1 MLLIYITIFMT
12 AVLTF
17 WLMQSYTYN
26 SQVDKHLLTKLS
38 NSLMMVQE
46 RSIETV
52 RNESLSGA
60 QIYNLDNILA
70 NNYAAD
76 TLISNNFES
85 QCFYENPINSGNIV
99 SGQCYDV
106 NLGGGFS
113 YDYDTTHYEVKSILT
128 ADPNIGWI
136 QMVSYLDM
144 DIGTPI
150 EQRDLYSS
158 FVNDMGYNLNMGLV
172 SSGDRNG
179 DDYLVNTGELR
190 VTDRTVSSAAWNN
203 GLSTCANKDINN
215 ECFIVVT
222 DIAQIPVVPDRQIIV
237 DISDVDQHFDFDGTN
252 YDGALFNSSN
262 YNPRDLTF
270 TVDDDNN
277 GSTNPPNVNLYV
289 SISGYDADGNLVV
302 PPTSS
307 DTGNGYNNSII
318 NTDGIEFI
326 DSNGNIATNET
337 GYTHNMSVRLSPN
350 YNQVGGAYITITAVY
365 AGTDAD
371 KDNSI
376 LIDRT
381 TFLVMVENEKYECD
395 EHFLESGS
403 LKTMIFNGETAYI
416 IGDASNPSDTTV
428 AVQQLLCLS
437 KIQGSVPE
445 VLSSNYVLST
455 DVNFDINF
463 SVSKKYQ
470 DENGNGNSST
480 KTGAYRYIKSLT
492 ANVNSNNMDWD
503 LDEVIDSTATKG
515 WIPIGDSSQS
525 LSFAG
530 KFYGQGH
537 TIRNLYMKTS
547 NNRAM
552 GLFGVLHGATVSDIN
567 FDNVYIENS
576 SNSIAGTPSYSGVL
590 AGGSSGNSTIERVNI
605 ANSSLNITSGN
616 GGKNNIGGLIGSLN
630 SGSLNDCNADTDV
643 VVNGSSVG
651 GLLGSSLLGTIT
663 GSSATGDVYASGN
676 NVGGLIGNIVSAT
689 TNSNNASGNIFSD
702 NGSAGGL
709 IGFAYSNPIYST
721 TVGNNVSSSYAT
733 GYVSARGASVGGLI
747 GNFIEGNTGAASVI
761 NCRSSSPSVKGSRHI
776 GGLIGYVSNDSSGA
790 LNIKNSYSL
799 SSSVTGSSENIGG
812 LIGYVYKATIDNSRA
827 SSLSSYMSIV
837 GTKAVGGLIGWTR
850 GNTIINSKAYVDK
863 ISGNIDVGGY
873 IGYAM
878 STSITSPIVRIKTI
892 SEKNNG
898 SGNAIGGYIGHS
910 YNAILIN
917 PPSISYAS
925 GALIKGT
932 KDTGGLIGYSEFSIL
947 RNLHALGE
955 VDLQGIENVGG
966 VVGRMNDS
974 DLEKSKMQS
983 NNISMEGSNIGG
995 LVGKAENKSRIMQSL
1010 VVISTLYL
1018 QPGRYRLGGLAG
1030 ILDGSEISNSYFSG
1044 TLIGEDGDNGIIGG
1058 LVGYSNNSSISKS
1071 YAHAKG
1077 AFLSSS
1083 SNVGGLVGSLK
1094 NSSISSSFSTGGS
1107 VILKS
1112 STSINGGGLAGSS
1125 SNSTISKS
1133 FSTISV
1139 IRGQPKD
1146 NTVNIGGIVGNA
1158 FNTNISQCSYNN
1170 IVSTAFGINTGG
1182 ISGNGGS
1189 VSDSYVISNGISGH
1203 INVGGIIG
1211 NGGSVSNSY
1220 YTGGIVYGET
1230 RVGGIIGNP
1239 GSSSNSYIYGDFVNV
1254 FNVLDDSPYYIY
1266 GTGGGIIGTNKVIL
1280 DSTDEPDFLEVTKN
1294 WSESTWKCLKDDNMS
1309 PVLKNTAEVIRTGS
1323 NYKLAGLGLK
1333 AMGWDNTWNNTCSL
1347 NPNLTWEG
1355 KNNTDTCVSSACSGV
1370 PIIVPDPDPTSIMI
1384 YAYDSSKYSSLA
1396 DAFADGGI
1404 SNLYTASSN
1413 NYNPATRSFSYS
1425 ITVTG
1430 FDTFSSTYSLDTGDA
1445 DSNVHEI
1452 TSGSLASTASEV
1464 HVSVPLT
1471 RKIVNN
1477 NMGFKVLMY
1486 NAICTL
1492 SQALSGNCS
1501 YYTGVNIANVST
1513 ATGYNASTNTISFL
1527 GNKTVD
1533 LNNYPRCDS
1542 YTITSKRYIYDF
1554 DTDEITFYDSGASA
1568 ASTTGVYSKTSTR
1581 VTLVVPATF
1590 PIIMGGGS
1598 GGMGADKCY

>member
-1 MLLIYITIFMT
+1 MT

-179 DDYLVNTGELR
+179 GDYLVNTGELR

-403 LKTMIFNGETAYI
+403 LKTMIFNGEKTYI
-416 IGDASNPSDTTV
+416 IGDASNPSDTTA

-445 VLSSNYVLST
+445 VLTSNYVLST

-463 SVSKKYQ
+463 SVSKRYQ

-503 LDEVIDSTATKG
+503 LDEIIDSTATKG
-515 WIPIGDSSQS
+515 WIPIGDNAQS
-525 LSFAG
+525 LSFEG

-552 GLFGVLHGATVSDIN
+552 GLFGVLHSATVSDIN

-616 GGKNNIGGLIGSLN
+616 GGKNNIGGLIGSFN

-643 VVNGSSVG
+643 VVSGNSVG
-651 GLLGSSLLGTIT
+651 GLLGSSLSGTIT

-702 NGSAGGL
+702 SVNAGGL
-709 IGFAYSNPIYST
+709 IGFAYTNPIYST
-721 TVGNNVSSSYAT
+721 TAGNNVSSSYAT
-733 GYVSARGASVGGLI
+733 GYVSARGEKVGGLI
-747 GNFIEGNTGAASVI
+747 GSFIEGTTGAASVI
-761 NCRSSSPSVKGSRHI
+761 NCRSLSPSVKGSRNI
-776 GGLIGYVSNDSSGA
+776 GGLIGYVSNDSFGA

-799 SSSVTGSSENIGG
+799 SSSVRGSSKNIGG
-812 LIGYVYKATIDNSRA
+812 LIGYAYKATLDNARA

-837 GTKAVGGLIGWTR
+837 GTEAVGGLIGWTQ
-850 GNTIINSKAYVDK
+850 GSTLIASKAYVDK

-878 STSITSPIVRIKTI
+878 STSITSPTVRIKTI
-892 SEKNNG
+892 SEKNSG

-910 YNAILIN
+910 YTAILIN

-932 KDTGGLIGYSEFSIL
+932 KDIGGLIGFSEFSRL
-947 RNLHALGE
+947 RNLYASG
-955 VDLQGIENVGG
+955 DFDIKGTENVGG
-966 VVGRMNDS
+966 VVGRMH
-974 DLEKSKMQS
+974 KS
-983 NNISMEGSNIGG
+983 NIENSGIEDVNFSLDGSNIGG
-995 LVGKAENKSRIMQSL
+995 LVGLAEESSNIIGSVVDGGHL
-1010 VVISTLYL
+1010 VIHSSYDN
-1018 QPGRYRLGGLAG
+1018 LGGIVGL
-1030 ILDGSEISNSYFSG
+1030 LRDSDVLNSYFKG
-1044 TLIGEDGDNGIIGG
+1044 VIE
-1058 LVGYSNNSSISKS
+1058 GY
-1071 YAHAKG
+1071 
-1077 AFLSSS
+1077 
-1083 SNVGGLVGSLK
+1083 GS
-1094 NSSISSSFSTGGS
+1094 
-1107 VILKS
+1107 
-1112 STSINGGGLAGSS
+1112 
-1125 SNSTISKS
+1125 
-1133 FSTISV
+1133 
-1139 IRGQPKD
+1139 
-1146 NTVNIGGIVGNA
+1146 NIGGIVGYAYKATIEKSYSNVRLGAVLTYTNNA
-1158 FNTNISQCSYNN
+1158 GGIAGLLISSTISSSFSIGGAVIAASTISKNAGGLVGSSSSSNIVRSFAAITVSGTSGVTGRIGGIVGSASNTNISQNL
-1170 IVSTAFGINTGG
+1170 F
-1182 ISGNGGS
+1182 NGG
-1189 VSDSYVISNGISGH
+1189 VSAGLSDNI
-1203 INVGGIIG
+1203 GGIIG
-1211 NGGSVSNSY
+1211 SASSSNVNNSY
-1220 YTGGIVYGET
+1220 VIVDDMNGIAGPSNI
-1230 RVGGIIGNP
+1230 GGIIGSGGSASNSYIRGGIYGQSYVGGLMGNP
-1239 GSSSNSYIYGDFVNV
+1239 GSASNSYIYGNV
-1254 FNVLDDSPYYIY
+1254 KKFGETDSSPYYIY
-1266 GTGGGIIGTNKVIL
+1266 GSGANYGTNKRITGISS
-1280 DSTDEPDFLEVTKN
+1280 DGPDFLEVTKN
-1294 WSESTWKCLKDDNMS
+1294 WSESIWKCLKDDNMS
-1309 PVLKNTAEVIRTGS
+1309 PVLKNTAEVIRTGG

-1333 AMGWDNTWNNTCSL
+1333 AMGWDNTWNNTCSST
-1347 NPNLTWEG
+1347 PNLTWEG